1 MTLTIR
7 LEAKLQASLRRLA
20 DSEGTSVSDLVR
32 KLITDRVELEATK
45 TTPYERGK
53 HLFGRRGS
61 GKGDLSVNTREQ
73 FKEYVRAKHSR

>member
-20 DSEGTSVSDLVR
+20 ESEGTSVSDFVR
-32 KLITDRVELEATK
+32 RIIAERIETEAAK

-61 GKGDLSVNTREQ
+61 GKGTLSVNTREQ